1 MVGIVRLLARSLH
14 AKNAHH
20 KNRGKKNHR
29 PENPEST
36 PFAVGIGGKLWLSG
50 SMQSYLI
57 MTVLGA
63 DRPGLVSRLSEVV
76 TRHGGNWLE
85 SRMARLAGQFAGVIR
100 IEIPS
105 DAVDELLLELQGP
118 GASGLTVSAV
128 REVAGP
134 AVARRTISIE
144 VVGADR
150 PGIVRE
156 LSAAIARVQ
165 ANIEELTTGLESA
178 PMSGQLLFRA
188 KGLVSIPEEVELA
201 ALHAAFESLGGDLT
215 LDVTE

>member
-1 MVGIVRLLARSLH
+1 MVGEVRLLGRSLH

-29 PENPEST
+29 PENALST
-36 PFAVGIGGKLWLSG
+36 PIAVGIGGELWLVG
-50 SMQSYLI
+50 AMQSYLI

-85 SRMARLAGQFAGVIR
+85 SRMVRLAGQFAGVIR
-100 IEIPS
+100 IEIPT
-105 DAVDELLLELQGP
+105 DAVDPLLMELQST
-118 GASGLTVSAV
+118 GAAGLTVSAV
-128 REVAGP
+128 REVVEP
-134 AVARRTISIE
+134 AVTRRTLCIE

-156 LSAAIARVQ
+156 LSAAIARAQ

-178 PMSGQLLFRA
+178 PMSGQPLFRA
-188 KGLVSIPEEVELA
+188 KGLVSIPEEVEIS
-201 ALHAAFESLGGDLT
+201 ALHAAFDGLGGDLT
-215 LDVTE
+215 VDVNE